1 MQTIALQTTT
11 AHADERQPMQI
22 DAAKEKLKR
31 IQPLEVL
38 HVDDALLKL
47 ATVSAITGLSRTTIY
62 TRMSATPPTFPQA
75 IKQGK
80 RCTRWRAADIKAFLQ
95 SLVK

>member
-1 MQTIALQTTT
+1 MRTETVNTKSTIS
-11 AHADERQPMQI
+11 
-22 DAAKEKLKR
+22 
-31 IQPLEVL
+31 QPLEVIQ
-38 HVDDALLKL
+38 VDDALLKL

>member
-1 MQTIALQTTT
+1 MRTDSAN
-11 AHADERQPMQI
+11 
-22 DAAKEKLKR
+22 AKLN
-31 IQPLEVL
+31 ISQPLEVIQ
-38 HVDDALLKL
+38 VDDALLKL

-62 TRMSATPPTFPQA
+62 TRMSVTPPTFPQA

>member
-1 MQTIALQTTT
+1 
-11 AHADERQPMQI
+11 MQI

>member
-1 MQTIALQTTT
+1 MQTDT
-11 AHADERQPMQI
+11 ANI
-22 DAAKEKLKR
+22 KAKQS
-31 IQPLEVL
+31 QPLDVI

-75 IKQGK
+75 IRQGK
-80 RCTRWRAADIKAFLQ
+80 RCTRWRAGDIKAFLQ
-95 SLVK
+95 SLAK

>member
-1 MQTIALQTTT
+1 MRTEAVNTKPPTS
-11 AHADERQPMQI
+11 
-22 DAAKEKLKR
+22 
-31 IQPLEVL
+31 QPLEVIQ
-38 HVDDALLKL
+38 VDDALLKL

>member
-1 MQTIALQTTT
+1 MQTDT
-11 AHADERQPMQI
+11 ANI
-22 DAAKEKLKR
+22 KLKQ
-31 IQPLEVL
+31 IQPLEVI

-80 RCTRWRAADIKAFLQ
+80 RCTRWRAGDIKAFLQ
-95 SLVK
+95 SLSK

>member
-1 MQTIALQTTT
+1 MRTEAVNTKPPIS
-11 AHADERQPMQI
+11 
-22 DAAKEKLKR
+22 
-31 IQPLEVL
+31 QPLEVIQ
-38 HVDDALLKL
+38 VDDALLKL

>member
-1 MQTIALQTTT
+1 MQPDT
-11 AHADERQPMQI
+11 AKVKPKQ
-22 DAAKEKLKR
+22 
-31 IQPLEVL
+31 IQPIDVI
-38 HVDDALLKL
+38 HIDDALLKL
-47 ATVSAITGLSRTTIY
+47 VTVSAITGLSRTTIY